1 VNLAFKGLSLRYRLT
16 AWYALALALVLSIV
30 AIGGRVAMEASVYQ
44 TLDNSL
50 RIRARSISQF
60 LEGNALDAP
69 GDFDDE
75 LRIEGGRG
83 LGGGMFRICGSSGSS
98 ASGHETVYQSADLN
112 QLLLPP
118 CPNSAGSVETIQTTR
133 LGRRLTRVASLP
145 LVSHERIFTIQVFQS
160 LHDIHESFERFDAM
174 MWIGVP
180 VLLALASFGGF
191 WMSRK
196 ALAPVDRI
204 TQDARSI
211 SIANLSE
218 RLEVSGSKDELHRLT
233 ETLNDMLARLDSSV
247 RQMRQFTA
255 DASHELRT
263 PLTLIRTAA
272 EFSLR
277 RERTRE
283 ELTEAIRKIL
293 RECERTS
300 TLVDSLLLLAR
311 ADSGV
316 DGLQFA
322 PVDLC
327 DLVRDACDQARIL
340 AGPKQI
346 EVRAEIPESNIEL
359 IADEHALRRVLLIF
373 LDNAVKYTP
382 SGGVVSLRASIKD
395 GEALVTVKD
404 TGIGISAEDL
414 PHVFDRFWRA
424 DKVRSREM
432 GGAGLG
438 LSIARWIS
446 ERHGGT
452 VTARSEPEMG
462 STFELRIPCAKLTG
476 PGAGL
481 VEPAYPSS
489 ISQGRP
495 A

>member
-1 VNLAFKGLSLRYRLT
+1 MKLPFKGLSIRHRLT
-16 AWYALALALVLSIV
+16 AWYALALAVVLSVV
-30 AIGGRVAMEASVYQ
+30 AIGARVAMQTSVYQ

-50 RIRARSISQF
+50 RIRARSVSQF
-60 LEGNALDAP
+60 VEGNAFDSP
-69 GDFDDE
+69 GDFAEE
-75 LRIEGGRG
+75 LRIEGARG
-83 LGGGMFRICGSSGSS
+83 LGGGMFRICG
-98 ASGHETVYQSADLN
+98 GHQETVYQSVDLS
-112 QLLLPP
+112 QLALPP
-118 CPNSAGSVETIQTTR
+118 CPDSATSKETVTTAR
-133 LGRRLTRVASLP
+133 LGRRLTRIATLP
-145 LVSHERIFTIQVFQS
+145 WNSHGAMFIIQVFQS

-180 VLLALASFGGF
+180 LLLGLASFGGF
-191 WMSRK
+191 LISRK

-204 TQDARSI
+204 TKDARSI

-218 RLEVSGSKDELHRLT
+218 RLAVTGSKDELRRLT
-233 ETLNDMLARLDSSV
+233 ETLNEMLARLDSSV

-293 RECERTS
+293 RECERTG

-311 ADSGV
+311 ADAGV
-316 DGLQFA
+316 DGLQFG

-327 DLVRDACDQARIL
+327 DLAREACDQARIL
-340 AGPKQI
+340 AGPAQI
-346 EVRAEIPESNIEL
+346 EVRAEIPESPIEVM
-359 IADEHALRRVLLIF
+359 ADEHAIRRVLLIF
-373 LDNAVKYTP
+373 LDNAVKYT
-382 SGGVVSLRASIKD
+382 SAGGLVTLKAGLKD
-395 GEALVTVKD
+395 GVAFVTVKD
-404 TGIGISAEDL
+404 TGIGIAAEDL

-438 LSIARWIS
+438 LSIARWIT
-446 ERHGGT
+446 ERHGGA
-452 VTARSEPEMG
+452 VTAQSELGAG
-462 STFELRIPCAKLTG
+462 STFEVRIPCASAAHSS
-476 PGAGL
+476 GAGL
-481 VEPAYPSS
+481 IES
-489 ISQGRP
+489 ISQLRQS
-495 A
+495 

>member
-1 VNLAFKGLSLRYRLT
+1 MV
-16 AWYALALALVLSIV
+16 
-30 AIGGRVAMEASVYQ
+30 
-44 TLDNSL
+44 
-50 RIRARSISQF
+50 
-60 LEGNALDAP
+60 
-69 GDFDDE
+69 
-75 LRIEGGRG
+75 
-83 LGGGMFRICGSSGSS
+83 
-98 ASGHETVYQSADLN
+98 
-112 QLLLPP
+112 
-118 CPNSAGSVETIQTTR
+118 
-133 LGRRLTRVASLP
+133 SLP
-145 LVSHERIFTIQVFQS
+145 LVSHERVFTIQVFQS
-160 LHDIHESFERFDAM
+160 AHDIHESFERFDAM

-191 WMSRK
+191 WMSGK

-218 RLEVSGSKDELHRLT
+218 RLAVSGSKDELHRLT
-233 ETLNDMLARLDSSV
+233 ETLNEMLARLDSSV

-293 RECERTS
+293 RECERTG

-316 DGLQFA
+316 DGLQFG

-327 DLVRDACDQARIL
+327 DLVQDACDQARIL

-346 EVRAEIPESNIEL
+346 EVQVEIPESPIEL
-359 IADEHALRRVLLIF
+359 VADEHALRRVLLIF
-373 LDNAVKYTP
+373 LDNSVKYTP
-382 SGGVVSLRASIKD
+382 SGGVVSLRAGVSD
-395 GEALVTVKD
+395 GTALVTVKD
-404 TGIGISAEDL
+404 TGIGIAPEDL

-438 LSIARWIS
+438 LSIARWIA

-452 VTARSEPEMG
+452 ITAESEPGVG
-462 STFELRIPCAKLTG
+462 STFELRVPCAKAND
-476 PGAGL
+476 PEPAPGL
-481 VEPAYPSS
+481 VESVSRSS
-489 ISQGRP
+489 ISQQRQ